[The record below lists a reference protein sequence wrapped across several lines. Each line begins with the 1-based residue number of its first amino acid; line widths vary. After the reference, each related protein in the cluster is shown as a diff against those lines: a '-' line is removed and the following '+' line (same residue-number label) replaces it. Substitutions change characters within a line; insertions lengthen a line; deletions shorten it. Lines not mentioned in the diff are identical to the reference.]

1 MERKASEQRL
11 FIRGAPGSNGAEV
24 EQTLERAL
32 GAHVST
38 GEGLEVTD
46 ETRRDRETSGPDRD
60 DDALASWFPPRED
73 GGAEPGPGAEADEP
87 RADASGSGA
96 AEADQ
101 TGDRAA
107 DSDSETAA
115 DDNDR
120 TQIADRGDTANRAA
134 TDTAAADSAAS
145 DADRDDDGGDAD
157 KTQIVD
163 KPKPTT
169 AAGTEALTQALPRP
183 PEGASD
189 RTELIPPMPANT
201 PPPASIAPTQAIPK
215 SDLPRENPSGTMAV
229 RESPTG
235 ASPQQPKT
243 QPVPQPPTVAIPQRT
258 FQAQSGA
265 AETGTWGP
273 PQQQPGYSRQG
284 VYPNAPASYQAS
296 PYTPPGAIRTRDG
309 YTPPG
314 SHYDDFDEYDYDDHG
329 RPRGSRKR
337 ALLIT
342 SIVGVIVVAIAA
354 ALVVTKTV
362 TIPGLSAKPVPTVGF
377 SPSGSDAGSD
387 ATQTGTAFLT
397 AWQNGNV
404 QAAANITDNPA
415 AALTALKTYK
425 SDLKVSGLTIM
436 PGSAT
441 GAGWMTFNVTA
452 QVGNPAAAWSYSS
465 GLAAYQGSVDG
476 VTRWFVKWQPSVL
489 FTSLTAG
496 EKLGI
501 GTIPPT
507 ASSVVDR
514 NGTQLTG
521 SNAPSLTNIIA
532 VLEKNAPVGGTPGQK
547 VQIEKAD
554 GTVVS
559 TISKVS
565 DPIDTASVKTTLD
578 ATIEAAAQSAVS
590 QAPNSSMVII
600 QPSTGNILAI
610 ANNPPNGLDTAMVGR
625 YAPGST
631 FKTISTTLLLNSGKV
646 SDLNQTV
653 PCPATLSADGITLH
667 NSESEVG
674 DNNSFRTDFAASCNN
689 AFSSFH
695 NQVTRDQLVS
705 TAHDYFGWN
714 QPWDVGLGSPTVYG
728 NVPNTNN
735 NSLAEE
741 LVGQDQITTSPL
753 VMASVAATID
763 SGTFKSPILVPGVQ
777 QITGTPLSSSTQ
789 SSLKTLMHAVVTDS
803 DGTLAGVFG
812 GGDGIYAKTGT
823 AQVQGKNDNSWT
835 ILFKGDYSV
844 AALAVG
850 GGFGASTAA
859 PEIKS
864 VLGSLN

>member
-1 MERKASEQRL
+1 
-11 FIRGAPGSNGAEV
+11 
-24 EQTLERAL
+24 T
-32 GAHVST
+32 
-38 GEGLEVTD
+38 
-46 ETRRDRETSGPDRD
+46 
-60 DDALASWFPPRED
+60 
-73 GGAEPGPGAEADEP
+73 
-87 RADASGSGA
+87 
-96 AEADQ
+96 
-101 TGDRAA
+101 
-107 DSDSETAA
+107 
-115 DDNDR
+115 
-120 TQIADRGDTANRAA
+120 
-134 TDTAAADSAAS
+134 
-145 DADRDDDGGDAD
+145 
-157 KTQIVD
+157 
-163 KPKPTT
+163 
-169 AAGTEALTQALPRP
+169 
-183 PEGASD
+183 
-189 RTELIPPMPANT
+189 
-201 PPPASIAPTQAIPK
+201 PASAPTQAIPK
-215 SDLPRENPSGTMAV
+215 PDLPRERPTGGMAV

-235 ASPQQPKT
+235 TSPQQPKT
-243 QPVPQPPTVAIPQRT
+243 QPVPQPTTVALPQPT
-258 FQAQSGA
+258 SQAQPGA
-265 AETGTWGP
+265 AETGVAWGQ
-273 PQQQPGYSRQG
+273 PQPQRGYSRQG

-296 PYTPPGAIRTRDG
+296 PYTPPGAIRTHDG
-309 YTPPG
+309 YVPPG
-314 SHYDDFDEYDYDDHG
+314 SHYDDFDEYDYDDPG

-342 SIVGVIVVAIAA
+342 SIVGFIAVAIAA
-354 ALVVTKTV
+354 ALVLTKTV
-362 TIPGLSAKPVPTVGF
+362 NIPGLSAKPVPTVGF

-397 AWQNGNV
+397 AWQNGGLR
-404 QAAANITDNPA
+404 AAANITDNPT
-415 AALTALKTYK
+415 AALTALTAYK

-452 QVGNPAAAWSYSS
+452 QIGTPASAWSYSS

-507 ASSVVDR
+507 ASSVSDR
-514 NGTQLTG
+514 NGTQLTS

-559 TISKVS
+559 TITKIS
-565 DPIDTASVKTTLD
+565 DPVDTASVKTTID

-590 QAPNSSMVII
+590 RAPNSSMVII
-600 QPSTGNILAI
+600 QPSTGNILAV
-610 ANNPPNGLDTAMVGR
+610 ANNPPNGLDTAMLGK

-631 FKTISTTLLLNSGKV
+631 FKTITTTLLLNSGKV
-646 SDLNQTV
+646 TDLNQTV
-653 PCPATLSADGITLH
+653 PCPATLNADGITLH

-674 DNNSFRTDFAASCNN
+674 TGNSFRTDFAASCNN

-705 TAHDYFGWN
+705 TAHDYYGFN

-728 NVPNTNN
+728 NVPNTPSNAL
-735 NSLAEE
+735 SEE

-753 VMASVAATID
+753 AMAAVAATID
-763 SGTFKSPILVPGVQ
+763 SGGFKSPTLVPGTQ

-789 SSLKTLMHAVVTDS
+789 SNLKTLMHAVLTDS
-803 DGTLAGVFG
+803 GGTLAGGVISNTAG
-812 GGDGIYAKTGT
+812 VYAKTGT
-823 AQVQGKNDNSWT
+823 AQVQGKSDNSWT
-835 ILFKGDYSV
+835 ILFKGDYAV

-859 PEIKS
+859 PEINQ

>member
-1 MERKASEQRL
+1 M
-11 FIRGAPGSNGAEV
+11 
-24 EQTLERAL
+24 
-32 GAHVST
+32 
-38 GEGLEVTD
+38 TD
-46 ETRRDRETSGPDRD
+46 ETRRDRATSGPDRN
-60 DDALASWFPPRED
+60 DDALAGWFRPQED
-73 GGAEPGPGAEADEP
+73 EGAQPGPETDADEPGADASGGAEAD
-87 RADASGSGA
+87 G
-96 AEADQ
+96 
-101 TGDRAA
+101 TGDRG
-107 DSDSETAA
+107 SEGASP
-115 DDNDR
+115 DYDGER
-120 TQIADRGDTANRAA
+120 TMIADRGG
-134 TDTAAADSAAS
+134 ADAGAGKDG
-145 DADRDDDGGDAD
+145 DADDDRGAAD
-157 KTQIVD
+157 KTQVVE
-163 KPKPTT
+163 KPKP
-169 AAGTEALTQALPRP
+169 AAGAGAEALTQALPKP
-183 PEGASD
+183 PERASD
-189 RTELIPPMPANT
+189 RTELIPPTPAPT
-201 PPPASIAPTQAIPK
+201 PASAPTQAIPK
-215 SDLPRENPSGTMAV
+215 PDLPRERPSGSMAV

-243 QPVPQPPTVAIPQRT
+243 QPVPQPPTVALPQRT
-258 FQAQSGA
+258 SQPQPGA
-265 AETGTWGP
+265 AETGTAWGQP
-273 PQQQPGYSRQG
+273 QQPGYSRQG

-296 PYTPPGAIRTRDG
+296 PYTPPGAVRTHDG
-309 YTPPG
+309 YVPPG
-314 SHYDDFDEYDYDDHG
+314 SHYDDFDEYDYDDPG

-337 ALLIT
+337 ALLVT

-354 ALVVTKTV
+354 ALVLTKTV
-362 TIPGLSAKPVPTVGF
+362 TIPGLTAKPVPTVGF

-397 AWQNGNV
+397 AWQNGSL
-404 QAAANITDNPA
+404 QAAANITDNPT
-415 AALTALKTYK
+415 AALAALKSYK
-425 SDLKVSGLTIM
+425 TDLKVSGLTIM

-514 NGTQLTG
+514 NGTQLTT

-565 DPIDTASVKTTLD
+565 DPIDTASVKTTID
-578 ATIEAAAQSAVS
+578 ANLEAAAQSAVGK
-590 QAPNSSMVII
+590 AANSSMVII

-610 ANNPPNGLDTAMVGR
+610 ANNPPNGLDTAMLGK

-631 FKTISTTLLLNSGKV
+631 FKTITTTLLLNSGKV

-653 PCPATLSADGITLH
+653 PCPATLPADGIVLH

-674 DNNSFRTDFAASCNN
+674 NSNSFLLDFAASCNN

-728 NVPNTNN
+728 NVPNTSS

-741 LVGQDQITTSPL
+741 LVGQDQITASPL
-753 VMASVAATID
+753 VMASVAATVD
-763 SGTFKSPILVPGVQ
+763 TGTFKSPTLVPGTK
-777 QITGTPLSSSTQ
+777 QITGTPLPSSTQ
-789 SSLKTLMHAVVTDS
+789 SNLKTLMHAVVTNS
-803 DGTLAGVFG
+803 SGTLYNVFSTTDGV
-812 GGDGIYAKTGT
+812 YAKTGT
-823 AQVQGKNDNSWT
+823 AQVQGKSDNSWT
-835 ILFKGDYSV
+835 ILFKGDYAV

-859 PEIKS
+859 PEINQ
-864 VLGSLN
+864 VLGNLN

>member
-11 FIRGAPGSNGAEV
+11 FIRGASGRIGAEI
-24 EQTLERAL
+24 ERMLKRAP
-32 GAHVST
+32 GAHEPT

-60 DDALASWFPPRED
+60 DDALAEWFRPQED
-73 GGAEPGPGAEADEP
+73 EGARPGPEADADEP
-87 RADASGSGA
+87 VAGEGDGAA

-101 TGDRAA
+101 TGDRGGHGDDREGA
-107 DSDSETAA
+107 DGSD
-115 DDNDR
+115 D
-120 TQIADRGDTANRAA
+120 AN
-134 TDTAAADSAAS
+134 
-145 DADRDDDGGDAD
+145 GL
-157 KTQIVD
+157 TQIVD
-163 KPKPTT
+163 RASTPEAAKATEGPAPAADSGDDDGYDGDKTQVVEKPKPATS
-169 AAGTEALTQALPRP
+169 ADAEALTQALPWSP
-183 PEGASD
+183 GGASD
-189 RTELIPPMPANT
+189 RTELIPPTPAN
-201 PPPASIAPTQAIPK
+201 APTQAIPK
-215 SDLPRENPSGTMAV
+215 PDLPRDRPTPTGDMAV

-235 ASPQQPKT
+235 ASTRLPKT
-243 QPVPQPPTVAIPQRT
+243 QPVPQPPTVALPQRT
-258 FQAQSGA
+258 SQPQSGP
-265 AETGTWGP
+265 AETGVAWGQ
-273 PQQQPGYSRQG
+273 PQQQPGSSRQG

-296 PYTPPGAIRTRDG
+296 PYTPPGAVRTRDG
-309 YTPPG
+309 YVPPG
-314 SHYDDFDEYDYDDHG
+314 SHYDEFDEYDYDDPA

-404 QAAANITDNPA
+404 QAAANITDNPT
-415 AALTALKTYK
+415 AALAALKSYK

-452 QVGNPAAAWSYSS
+452 QVGAPAAAWSYSS

-507 ASSVVDR
+507 ANSVVDR
-514 NGTQLTG
+514 NGTQLTS
-521 SNAPSLTNIIA
+521 SNAPSLTNIIG

-559 TISKVS
+559 AISKVS

-578 ATIEAAAQSAVS
+578 ANIEAAAQTAVN
-590 QAPNSSMVII
+590 QAANSSMVII

-610 ANNPPNGLDTAMVGR
+610 ANNPPNGLDTAMLGK

-631 FKTISTTLLLNSGKV
+631 FKTITTTLLLNSGKV

-653 PCPATLSADGITLH
+653 PCPATLQADGITLH

-674 DNNSFRTDFAASCNN
+674 DNNSFLLDFAASCNN

-728 NVPNTNN
+728 NVPNTNS

-741 LVGQDQITTSPL
+741 LVGQDRITTSPL
-753 VMASVAATID
+753 VMASVAATVD
-763 SGTFKSPILVPGVQ
+763 TGTFKSPTLVPGVQ
-777 QITGTPLSSSTQ
+777 QITGTPMPSSTQ
-789 SSLKTLMHAVVTDS
+789 SNLKTLMHAVVTNS
-803 DGTLAGVFG
+803 SGTLAGVFG
-812 GGDGIYAKTGT
+812 SGDGIYAKTGT
-823 AQVQGKNDNSWT
+823 AQVQGKSDNSWT
-835 ILFKGDYSV
+835 ILFKGDYAI

-850 GGFGASTAA
+850 GGFGAQTAA
-859 PEIKS
+859 PEIRS